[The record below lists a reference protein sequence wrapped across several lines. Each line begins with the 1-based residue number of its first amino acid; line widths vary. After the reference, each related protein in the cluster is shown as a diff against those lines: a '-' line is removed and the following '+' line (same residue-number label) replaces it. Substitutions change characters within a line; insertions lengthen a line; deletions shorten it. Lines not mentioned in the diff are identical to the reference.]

1 MFRGSFIELN
11 WSAKALTDL
20 RELRSSFRT
29 SIRAVGFFSKMVFLA
44 SDAASVFLAAM
55 MTWAPLRAKT
65 LDVSRPMPLAP
76 PVMMTVRRLASTPSV
91 TCSAVDAD
99 PNPLAPALPVMSEKI
114 PLADSTPQLS
124 NKRTETEPN
133 CNPRTE

>member
-29 SIRAVGFFSKMVFLA
+29 SIRAIGFFSMMVFLA

-76 PVMMTVRRLASTPSV
+76 PGKHQTLQISIK
-91 TCSAVDAD
+91 
-99 PNPLAPALPVMSEKI
+99 LGQQKI
-114 PLADSTPQLS
+114 FDKS
-124 NKRTETEPN
+124 KM
-133 CNPRTE
+133 CVGCG

>member
-1 MFRGSFIELN
+1 MLRGSFIELN

-29 SIRAVGFFSKMVFLA
+29 SIRAAGLFSTMILLA

-76 PVMMTVRRLASTPSV
+76 P
-91 TCSAVDAD
+91 
-99 PNPLAPALPVMSEKI
+99 EKHHYI
-114 PLADSTPQLS
+114 YISIKLRQQ
-124 NKRTETEPN
+124 
-133 CNPRTE
+133 

>member
-1 MFRGSFIELN
+1 VLHTTLKKNLTEAQDFFSCQRKKSIRRGKEGYIKMFRGSFIELN

-29 SIRAVGFFSKMVFLA
+29 SMRAVGFFSMMVFLA
-44 SDAASVFLAAM
+44 SDAASVFLAAT

-76 PVMMTVRRLASTPSV
+76 P
-91 TCSAVDAD
+91 
-99 PNPLAPALPVMSEKI
+99 EKHQTLYI
-114 PLADSTPQLS
+114 SIKLGHISIKIFDI
-124 NKRTETEPN
+124 
-133 CNPRTE
+133 